1 MRFKRPL
8 LIVTVVVATLAFSNL
23 TSESVTQS
31 DFSENYPP
39 VVCPATPSGES
50 SAISVPS
57 TQTGARVLGK
67 KSVIFKPTRTLRLM
81 QGSSPTILE
90 TKNMTS
96 PVWQIKK
103 GVWAGATICSAP
115 STSQWFVGG
124 AADITSKGKLILINS
139 GLSEAI
145 IDVEIWSESG
155 IRPPKVVTLKA
166 NSSVV
171 QTLDSLDP
179 GAKRIALHIVPRSG
193 RVNAFLVD
201 ERGRGLKSLGG
212 DMVNASPDPTR
223 VVVIPAIPHMKRSGK
238 ALGHTLRV
246 IAPGDVDARISVE
259 LISTKGSF
267 VPFGFADRAIKA
279 GIVTEIP
286 LNPQLV
292 PSTFALRIS
301 SDRPIVA
308 SVYSS
313 TYAQAKSD
321 FVWSTSTA
329 EMTEYSLAVSGLAP
343 TMVFSG
349 DKISVSIS
357 ILYTNKKEKKFTVT
371 GEGIAT
377 FKVPDNARTVHF
389 TKVSDKTLGGALIST
404 QSGYGYLPL
413 VPGSELTR
421 VLLPSANIRVLNP

>member
-1 MRFKRPL
+1 
-8 LIVTVVVATLAFSNL
+8 
-23 TSESVTQS
+23 
-31 DFSENYPP
+31 
-39 VVCPATPSGES
+39 
-50 SAISVPS
+50 
-57 TQTGARVLGK
+57 
-67 KSVIFKPTRTLRLM
+67 M

-90 TKNMTS
+90 TKNLTS

-115 STSQWFVGG
+115 SISQWFVGG
-124 AADITSKGKLILINS
+124 TADVTSKGKLVLINS

-155 IRPPKVVTLKA
+155 IRASKVVTLKA

-171 QTLDSLDP
+171 QTLDSLEP

-212 DMVNASPDPTR
+212 DMVNASPDPR
-223 VVVIPAIPHMKRSGK
+223 KLLVIPAIPHMKRSGK

-246 IAPGDVDARISVE
+246 IAPGDVDARISAE
-259 LISTKGSF
+259 IISTKGTF
-267 VPFGFADRAIKA
+267 VPLGFDDRAIKA
-279 GIVTEIP
+279 GVVTEIA
-286 LNPQLV
+286 LNPEISS
-292 PSTFALRIS
+292 STFALKIT

-313 TYAQAKSD
+313 TFAQAKSD

-329 EMTEYSLAVSGLAP
+329 EMQEYSLAVSGLAP
-343 TMVFSG
+343 TLVFTG
-349 DKISVSIS
+349 ERISVSLS
-357 ILYTNKKEKKFTVT
+357 ILYTNKKEKKLTVT

-377 FKVPDNARTVHF
+377 FTVPENARTITF
-389 TKVSDKTLGGALIST
+389 TKVSDKTVGGALISS

-413 VPGSELTR
+413 NPGSELTR

>member
-8 LIVTVVVATLAFSNL
+8 LIIAAVIATLTFGNL
-23 TSESVTQS
+23 TSVSVTQS
-31 DFSENYPP
+31 DVSENYPP
-39 VVCPATPSGES
+39 VVCPATPAGES

-57 TQTGARVLGK
+57 TQTGSRVLGK
-67 KSVIFKPTRTLRLM
+67 KTVIFKPTRTLRLM
-81 QGSSPTILE
+81 QSSSPTILD

-115 STSQWFVGG
+115 SISQWFVGG
-124 AADITSKGKLILINS
+124 AADVTSKGKLILINS

-166 NSSVV
+166 NSFVV

-179 GAKRIALHIVPRSG
+179 GAKRIALHIAPRSG

-212 DMVNASPDPTR
+212 DMVNASPDPSK

-259 LISTKGSF
+259 LVSTKGSF
-267 VPFGFADRAIKA
+267 IPFGFDDRVVKA

-292 PSTFALRIS
+292 PSTFALKIT

-343 TMVFSG
+343 TLVFAG
-349 DKISVSIS
+349 EKISISLS

-377 FKVPDNARTVHF
+377 FKVPDNARTINF
-389 TKVSDKTLGGALIST
+389 TKVSDKTVGGSLIST
-404 QSGYGYLPL
+404 QSGFGYLPL

>member
-8 LIVTVVVATLAFSNL
+8 LIIAAVVGTLALSNL
-23 TSESVTQS
+23 TSVSVSQS
-31 DFSENYPP
+31 DVSENYPP
-39 VVCPATPSGES
+39 VVCPATPAGES

-57 TQTGARVLGK
+57 TQTGSRVLGK
-67 KSVIFKPTRTLRLM
+67 KTVIYKPTRTLRLM

-90 TKNMTS
+90 TKNMTA

-115 STSQWFVGG
+115 SISQWFVGG
-124 AADITSKGKLILINS
+124 AADVTSKGKLILINS
-139 GLSEAI
+139 GLSDAI
-145 IDVEIWSESG
+145 IDVEVWSESG
-155 IRPPKVVTLKA
+155 IRPSKVVTLKA

-179 GAKRIALHIVPRSG
+179 GAKRIALHIAPRSG

-212 DMVNASPDPTR
+212 DMVNASPDPSK
-223 VVVIPAIPHMKRSGK
+223 VVVIPAIPHMNKSGK
-238 ALGHTLRV
+238 SLGHTLRV

-267 VPFGFADRAIKA
+267 IPFGFDDRVVKA
-279 GIVTEIP
+279 GIVTEIA

-313 TYAQAKSD
+313 TFAESKSD
-321 FVWSTSTA
+321 FVWSTATA

-343 TMVFSG
+343 TLVFTG
-349 DKISVSIS
+349 DKVSVSIS

-371 GEGIAT
+371 GEGIVT
-377 FKVPDNARTVHF
+377 FKVPDNARTVNF
-389 TKVSDKTLGGALIST
+389 TQVSEKTVGGALIST
-404 QSGYGYLPL
+404 QSGYGFLPL
-413 VPGSELTR
+413 IPGSELTR

>member
-8 LIVTVVVATLAFSNL
+8 LIIAAVIATLTFGNL
-23 TSESVTQS
+23 TSVSVTQS
-31 DFSENYPP
+31 DVSENYPP
-39 VVCPATPSGES
+39 VVCPATPAGES

-57 TQTGARVLGK
+57 TQTGSRVLGK
-67 KSVIFKPTRTLRLM
+67 KTVIFKPTRTLRLM
-81 QGSSPTILE
+81 QSSSPTTLD

-115 STSQWFVGG
+115 SISQWFVGG
-124 AADITSKGKLILINS
+124 AADVTSKGKLILVNS

-166 NSSVV
+166 NSFVV

-179 GAKRIALHIVPRSG
+179 GAKRIALHIAPRSG

-212 DMVNASPDPTR
+212 DMVNASPDPSK

-259 LISTKGSF
+259 LVSTKGSF
-267 VPFGFADRAIKA
+267 IPFGFDDRVVKA

-292 PSTFALRIS
+292 PSTFALKIT

-321 FVWSTSTA
+321 FVWSTSTS

-343 TMVFSG
+343 TLVFAG
-349 DKISVSIS
+349 EKISISLS

-371 GEGIAT
+371 GEGIVT
-377 FKVPDNARTVHF
+377 FKVPDNARTINF
-389 TKVSDKTLGGALIST
+389 TKVSDKTVGGSLIST
-404 QSGYGYLPL
+404 QSGFGYLPL
-413 VPGSELTR
+413 IPGSELTR

>member
-8 LIVTVVVATLAFSNL
+8 LIITALIATFGLSNL
-23 TSESVTQS
+23 TSVTVTKS

-39 VVCPATPSGES
+39 VVCPATPAGET

-57 TQTGARVLGK
+57 TQTGSRALGSK
-67 KSVIFKPTRTLRLM
+67 TVIFKPTRTLRLM
-81 QGSSPTILE
+81 QSSSPTILD

-115 STSQWFVGG
+115 SISQWFVGG
-124 AADITSKGKLILINS
+124 AADVTSKGKLILINS

-171 QTLDSLDP
+171 QSLDSLDP
-179 GAKRIALHIVPRSG
+179 GSKRIALHIAPRSG

-212 DMVNASPDPTR
+212 DMVNASPDPSK
-223 VVVIPAIPHMKRSGK
+223 VVVIPAVPHMKRSGK
-238 ALGHTLRV
+238 ALAHTLRV

-259 LISTKGSF
+259 LVSTKGSF
-267 VPFGFADRAIKA
+267 IPFGFADRAIKA

-286 LNPQLV
+286 LNPQIV
-292 PSTFALRIS
+292 PSTFALKIT

-313 TYAQAKSD
+313 TYAQEKSD

-329 EMTEYSLAVSGLAP
+329 EMSEYSLAVSGLAP
-343 TMVFSG
+343 TLVFAG
-349 DKISVSIS
+349 ERISISLS

-377 FKVPDNARTVHF
+377 FKVPDNARTINF
-389 TKVSDKTLGGALIST
+389 TQVSGKTVGGALIST
-404 QSGYGYLPL
+404 QSGFGYLPL
-413 VPGSELTR
+413 NPGSELTR

>member
-8 LIVTVVVATLAFSNL
+8 LIIAAVIATLTFSNL
-23 TSESVTQS
+23 ASVSVTQS

-39 VVCPATPSGES
+39 VVCPATPAGES

-57 TQTGARVLGK
+57 TQTGSRVLGK
-67 KSVIFKPTRTLRLM
+67 KTVIFKPTRTLRLM
-81 QGSSPTILE
+81 QSSSPTILD

-115 STSQWFVGG
+115 AISQWFVGG

-155 IRPPKVVTLKA
+155 IQPPKVVTLKA

-171 QTLDSLDP
+171 QSLDSLDP
-179 GAKRIALHIVPRSG
+179 GAKRIALHIAPRSG

-201 ERGRGLKSLGG
+201 ERGRGLKALGG
-212 DMVNASPDPTR
+212 DMVNASPDPSK

-267 VPFGFADRAIKA
+267 VPLGFDDRAIKA
-279 GIVTEIP
+279 GIVTEIA
-286 LNPQLV
+286 LNPELI
-292 PSTFALRIS
+292 PSTFALKIT

-313 TYAQAKSD
+313 TYADSKSD

-329 EMTEYSLAVSGLAP
+329 EMKEYSLAVSGLAP
-343 TMVFSG
+343 TLVFAG
-349 DKISVSIS
+349 EKISVSLS
-357 ILYTNKKEKKFTVT
+357 ILYTNKKEKKLTIT

-377 FKVPDNARTVHF
+377 FKVPENARTINF
-389 TKVSDKTLGGALIST
+389 TKVSDETVGGSLIST
-404 QSGYGYLPL
+404 QSGFGYLPL
-413 VPGSELTR
+413 IPGSELTR

>member
-8 LIVTVVVATLAFSNL
+8 LIIAAVIATLSFSNL
-23 TSESVTQS
+23 TSVSVTQS

-39 VVCPATPSGES
+39 VVCPATPAGES

-57 TQTGARVLGK
+57 TQTGSRVLGK
-67 KSVIFKPTRTLRLM
+67 KTVLFKPTRTLRLM
-81 QGSSPTILE
+81 QGSSPTILD

-115 STSQWFVGG
+115 SISQWFVGG

-171 QTLDSLDP
+171 QSFDSLDP

-212 DMVNASPDPTR
+212 DMVNASPDPSKE
-223 VVVIPAIPHMKRSGK
+223 VVIPAIPHMKRSGK

-267 VPFGFADRAIKA
+267 VPFGFDDRAVKA

-286 LNPQLV
+286 LNPELV
-292 PSTFALRIS
+292 PSTFALKIT

-313 TYAQAKSD
+313 TYVDGKSD

-343 TMVFSG
+343 TLVFSG
-349 DKISVSIS
+349 DKISIS
-357 ILYTNKKEKKFTVT
+357 LSVLYTNKKEKKLTIT

-389 TKVSDKTLGGALIST
+389 TKVSDKTVGGALIST
-404 QSGYGYLPL
+404 QSGFGYLPL
-413 VPGSELTR
+413 NPGSELTR

>member
-8 LIVTVVVATLAFSNL
+8 LIIAAVIATLTFGNL
-23 TSESVTQS
+23 TSVPVTQS
-31 DFSENYPP
+31 DVSENYPP
-39 VVCPATPSGES
+39 VVCPATPAGES

-57 TQTGARVLGK
+57 TQTGSRVLGK

-81 QGSSPTILE
+81 QSSSPTILE

-115 STSQWFVGG
+115 SISQWFVGG
-124 AADITSKGKLILINS
+124 TADVTSKGKLILINS

-155 IRPPKVVTLKA
+155 IRPPKVFTLKA
-166 NSSVV
+166 NSSLV
-171 QTLDSLDP
+171 QSLDSLDP
-179 GAKRIALHIVPRSG
+179 GAKRIALHIAPRSG

-212 DMVNASPDPTR
+212 DMVNASPDPSK

-259 LISTKGSF
+259 LISNKGSF
-267 VPFGFADRAIKA
+267 VPFGFDERAIKA

-286 LNPQLV
+286 LNPELI
-292 PSTFALRIS
+292 PSTFALKITS
-301 SDRPIVA
+301 NRPIVA

-313 TYAQAKSD
+313 TYADAKSD

-329 EMTEYSLAVSGLAP
+329 EMKEYSLAVSGLAP
-343 TMVFSG
+343 TLVFAG
-349 DKISVSIS
+349 EKILISLS
-357 ILYTNKKEKKFTVT
+357 ILYTNKKEKKMTIT

-377 FKVPDNARTVHF
+377 FKVPENARTINF
-389 TKVSDKTLGGALIST
+389 TKVSDETVGGSLVST
-404 QSGYGYLPL
+404 QSGFGYLPL
-413 VPGSELTR
+413 IPGSELTR

>member
-8 LIVTVVVATLAFSNL
+8 LIIAAVIATLAFSNL
-23 TSESVTQS
+23 TSASVTQS

-39 VVCPATPSGES
+39 VVCPATPTGES
-50 SAISVPS
+50 SAISIPS
-57 TQTGARVLGK
+57 TQTGSRVLGK
-67 KSVIFKPTRTLRLM
+67 KTVIFKPTRTLRLM
-81 QGSSPTILE
+81 QSSSPTILD

-115 STSQWFVGG
+115 SISQWFVGG
-124 AADITSKGKLILINS
+124 AADVTSKGRLVIINS

-145 IDVEIWSESG
+145 IDVEIWSEAG

-166 NSSVV
+166 NSSVA

-179 GAKRIALHIVPRSG
+179 GAKRIALHVAPRSG

-201 ERGRGLKSLGG
+201 ERGRGLKTLGG
-212 DMVNASPDPTR
+212 DMVNASPDPST
-223 VVVIPAIPHMKRSGK
+223 VVVIPAIPHMKRSDK

-259 LISTKGSF
+259 LISNKGSF
-267 VPFGFADRAIKA
+267 IPVGFADRAIKA
-279 GIVTEIP
+279 GVVTEIP
-286 LNPQLV
+286 LNPQLAV
-292 PSTFALRIS
+292 STFALRIS
-301 SDRPIVA
+301 SDRPIAA

-313 TYAQAKSD
+313 TYAQAKTD

-343 TMVFSG
+343 TLVFSG
-349 DKISVSIS
+349 DKISIS
-357 ILYTNKKEKKFTVT
+357 LSVLYTNKKEKKLTIT

-377 FKVPDNARTVHF
+377 FKVPENARTIHF
-389 TKVSDKTLGGALIST
+389 TKVSDKTVGGALIST
-404 QSGYGYLPL
+404 QSGFGYLPL
-413 VPGSELTR
+413 NPGSELTR

>member
-8 LIVTVVVATLAFSNL
+8 LIIAAVIATLTFGNL
-23 TSESVTQS
+23 TSVSVTQS
-31 DFSENYPP
+31 DVSENYPP
-39 VVCPATPSGES
+39 VVCPATPAGES

-57 TQTGARVLGK
+57 TQTGSRVLGK
-67 KSVIFKPTRTLRLM
+67 KTVIFKPTRTLRLM
-81 QGSSPTILE
+81 QSSSPTILD

-115 STSQWFVGG
+115 SISQWFVGG
-124 AADITSKGKLILINS
+124 AADVTSKGKLILINS

-166 NSSVV
+166 NSFVV

-179 GAKRIALHIVPRSG
+179 GAKRIALHIAPRSG

-212 DMVNASPDPTR
+212 DMVNASPDPSK

-259 LISTKGSF
+259 LVSTKGSF
-267 VPFGFADRAIKA
+267 IPFGFDDRVVKA

-292 PSTFALRIS
+292 PSTFALKIT

-343 TMVFSG
+343 TLVFAG
-349 DKISVSIS
+349 EKISISLS

-377 FKVPDNARTVHF
+377 FNVPDNARTINF
-389 TKVSDKTLGGALIST
+389 TKVSDKTVGGSLIST
-404 QSGYGYLPL
+404 QSGFGYLPL

>member
-1 MRFKRPL
+1 MRFKRHL
-8 LIVTVVVATLAFSNL
+8 LIVAAVIATLALSNL
-23 TSESVTQS
+23 TSVSVTQS
-31 DFSENYPP
+31 EFSENYPP
-39 VVCPATPSGES
+39 VVCHATPSGES

-57 TQTGARVLGK
+57 TQTGSRVLGK
-67 KSVIFKPTRTLRLM
+67 KTVIFKPTRTLRLT
-81 QGSSPTILE
+81 QSSSPTILE

-171 QTLDSLDP
+171 QPLDSLDP
-179 GAKRIALHIVPRSG
+179 GAKRIALHVAPRSG

-212 DMVNASPDPTR
+212 DMVNASPDPTK
-223 VVVIPAIPHMKRSGK
+223 VVVIPAIPHMKQSGK
-238 ALGHTLRV
+238 VLGHTLRV

-267 VPFGFADRAIKA
+267 VPVGFDDRAIKA
-279 GIVTEIP
+279 GIVTEIA
-286 LNPQLV
+286 LNPQLI

-301 SDRPIVA
+301 SDRPIAA

-321 FVWSTSTA
+321 FVWSTSTE

-343 TMVFSG
+343 TLVFSG
-349 DKISVSIS
+349 ERISISLS

-377 FKVPDNARTVHF
+377 FKVPENARTISF
-389 TKVSDKTLGGALIST
+389 TKVSDKTVGGALIST

-413 VPGSELTR
+413 IPGSELTR

>member
-8 LIVTVVVATLAFSNL
+8 LIIAAVIATLTFSNL
-23 TSESVTQS
+23 ASVSVTQS

-39 VVCPATPSGES
+39 VVCPATPAGES

-57 TQTGARVLGK
+57 TQTGSRVLGK
-67 KSVIFKPTRTLRLM
+67 KTVIFKPTRTLRLM
-81 QGSSPTILE
+81 QSSSPTILD

-115 STSQWFVGG
+115 SISQWFVGG

-145 IDVEIWSESG
+145 IDVEIWSEYG
-155 IRPPKVVTLKA
+155 IQPPIVVTLKA

-171 QTLDSLDP
+171 QSLDSLDP
-179 GAKRIALHIVPRSG
+179 GAKRIALHIAPRSG

-201 ERGRGLKSLGG
+201 ERGRGLKALGG
-212 DMVNASPDPTR
+212 DMVNASPDTSKM
-223 VVVIPAIPHMKRSGK
+223 VVIPAIPHMKRSGK

-267 VPFGFADRAIKA
+267 VPLGFDDRAIKA
-279 GIVTEIP
+279 GIVTEIA
-286 LNPQLV
+286 LNPELI
-292 PSTFALRIS
+292 PSTFALKIT

-313 TYAQAKSD
+313 TYADSKSD

-329 EMTEYSLAVSGLAP
+329 EMKEYSLAVSGLAP
-343 TMVFSG
+343 TLVFAG
-349 DKISVSIS
+349 EKISISLS
-357 ILYTNKKEKKFTVT
+357 ILYTNKKEKKLTIT

-377 FKVPDNARTVHF
+377 FKVPENARTINF
-389 TKVSDKTLGGALIST
+389 TKVSDETVGGSLIST
-404 QSGYGYLPL
+404 QSGFGYLPL
-413 VPGSELTR
+413 IPGSELTR

>member
-8 LIVTVVVATLAFSNL
+8 LIIAAVIATLTFGNL
-23 TSESVTQS
+23 TSVSVTQS
-31 DFSENYPP
+31 DVSENYPP
-39 VVCPATPSGES
+39 VVCPATPAGES

-57 TQTGARVLGK
+57 TQTGSRVLGK
-67 KSVIFKPTRTLRLM
+67 KTVIFKPTRTLRLM
-81 QGSSPTILE
+81 QSSSPTILD

-115 STSQWFVGG
+115 SISQWFVGG
-124 AADITSKGKLILINS
+124 AADVTSKGKLILVNS

-166 NSSVV
+166 NSFVV

-179 GAKRIALHIVPRSG
+179 GAKRIALHIAPRSG

-212 DMVNASPDPTR
+212 DMVNASPDPSK

-259 LISTKGSF
+259 LVSTKGSF
-267 VPFGFADRAIKA
+267 IPFGFDDRVVKA

-292 PSTFALRIS
+292 PSTFALKIT

-343 TMVFSG
+343 TLVFAG
-349 DKISVSIS
+349 EKISISLS

-377 FKVPDNARTVHF
+377 FKVPENARTINF
-389 TKVSDKTLGGALIST
+389 TKVSDKTVGGSLIST
-404 QSGYGYLPL
+404 QSGFGYLPL

>member
-8 LIVTVVVATLAFSNL
+8 LIVAAVIATLALSNL
-23 TSESVTQS
+23 TSVSVTQS
-31 DFSENYPP
+31 EFSENYPP

-57 TQTGARVLGK
+57 TQTGSRVLGK
-67 KSVIFKPTRTLRLM
+67 KSVIFKPTRTLRLT
-81 QGSSPTILE
+81 QSSSPTILE

-171 QTLDSLDP
+171 QPLDSLDP
-179 GAKRIALHIVPRSG
+179 GAKRIALHVAPRSG

-212 DMVNASPDPTR
+212 DMVNASPDPTK
-223 VVVIPAIPHMKRSGK
+223 VVVIPAIPHMKQSGK
-238 ALGHTLRV
+238 VLGHTLRV

-267 VPFGFADRAIKA
+267 VPVGFDDRAIKA
-279 GIVTEIP
+279 GIVTEIA
-286 LNPQLV
+286 LNPQLI

-301 SDRPIVA
+301 SDRPIAA
-308 SVYSS
+308 SVYTS

-321 FVWSTSTA
+321 FVWSTSTE

-343 TMVFSG
+343 TLVFSG
-349 DKISVSIS
+349 ERISISLS

-377 FKVPDNARTVHF
+377 FKVPENARTISF
-389 TKVSDKTLGGALIST
+389 TKVSDKTVGGALIST

-413 VPGSELTR
+413 IPGSELTR

>member
-8 LIVTVVVATLAFSNL
+8 LIIATVIATLTFSNL
-23 TSESVTQS
+23 ASVSITQS

-39 VVCPATPSGES
+39 VVCPATPAGES

-57 TQTGARVLGK
+57 TQTGSGVLGK
-67 KSVIFKPTRTLRLM
+67 KTVIFKPTRTLRLM
-81 QGSSPTILE
+81 QSSSPTILE

-115 STSQWFVGG
+115 SISQWFVGG
-124 AADITSKGKLILINS
+124 TADVTSKGKLFLINS

-179 GAKRIALHIVPRSG
+179 GAKRIALHIAPRSG

-212 DMVNASPDPTR
+212 DMVNASPDPSK
-223 VVVIPAIPHMKRSGK
+223 VVVIPAIPHLKRSGK

-259 LISTKGSF
+259 LISTKGTF
-267 VPFGFADRAIKA
+267 IPVGFDGRAIKS
-279 GIVTEIP
+279 GIVTEIA
-286 LNPQLV
+286 LNPELV
-292 PSTFALRIS
+292 PGTFALKIT

-308 SVYSS
+308 SVYS
-313 TYAQAKSD
+313 TTFAQAKSD

-329 EMTEYSLAVSGLAP
+329 EMKEYSLAVSGLAP
-343 TMVFSG
+343 TLVFSG
-349 DKISVSIS
+349 EKISVSLS
-357 ILYTNKKEKKFTVT
+357 ILYTNKKEKKLTVT

-377 FKVPDNARTVHF
+377 FKVPENARTINF
-389 TKVSDKTLGGALIST
+389 TKVSDKTVGGALISS

-413 VPGSELTR
+413 NPGSELTR

>member
-1 MRFKRPL
+1 MKIKRPL
-8 LIVTVVVATLAFSNL
+8 LIITAVIATLAFSNL
-23 TSESVTQS
+23 TSVSVTQS
-31 DFSENYPP
+31 EFSENYPP

-57 TQTGARVLGK
+57 TQTGSRVLGK
-67 KSVIFKPTRTLRLM
+67 KTVIFKPTRTLRLM
-81 QGSSPTILE
+81 QSSSPTILD

-145 IDVEIWSESG
+145 IDVEIWSELG
-155 IRPPKVVTLKA
+155 VRPSKVVTLKA

-171 QTLDSLDP
+171 QSLDSLDP
-179 GAKRIALHIVPRSG
+179 GAKRIALHVAPRSG

-259 LISTKGSF
+259 LVSTKGSF
-267 VPFGFADRAIKA
+267 VPFGFDDRAIKA

-286 LNPQLV
+286 LNPQLAA
-292 PSTFALRIS
+292 SAFALRIS

-343 TMVFSG
+343 SLVFSG

-357 ILYTNKKEKKFTVT
+357 ILYTNKKEKRFTVT

-377 FKVPDNARTVHF
+377 FKVPDNARTVNF
-389 TKVSDKTLGGALIST
+389 IKVSDKTVGGALIST

>member
-8 LIVTVVVATLAFSNL
+8 ILIAAVTATLALSNL
-23 TSESVTQS
+23 TPVSVTQS
-31 DFSENYPP
+31 DISENYPP

-57 TQTGARVLGK
+57 TQTGSRVLGK
-67 KSVIFKPTRTLRLM
+67 KTTIFKPTRTLRLM
-81 QGSSPTILE
+81 QSSSPTILD

-124 AADITSKGKLILINS
+124 AADVTSKGKLILINS

-145 IDVEIWSESG
+145 IDVEVWSESG
-155 IRPPKVVTLKA
+155 IRPSKVITLKA

-171 QTLDSLDP
+171 QNLDSLDP
-179 GAKRIALHIVPRSG
+179 GAKRIALHIAPRSG

-201 ERGRGLKSLGG
+201 ERGRGLRSLGG
-212 DMVNASPDPTR
+212 DMVNAAPDPSR
-223 VVVIPAIPHMKRSGK
+223 VIVIPAIPHMKRSGK
-238 ALGHTLRV
+238 ALGHTLRI

-267 VPFGFADRAIKA
+267 IPVGFDDRVIKA
-279 GIVTEIP
+279 GIVTEIA

-292 PSTFALRIS
+292 PTTFALKIS
-301 SDRPIVA
+301 SDRPVVG

-313 TYAQAKSD
+313 TYAESKSD

-329 EMTEYSLAVSGLAP
+329 PMKEYSLAVSGLAP
-343 TMVFSG
+343 TLVFSG
-349 DKISVSIS
+349 ENVSIS
-357 ILYTNKKEKKFTVT
+357 ISVLYTNKKEKKFTVT

-377 FKVPDNARTVHF
+377 FKVPDNARTINF
-389 TKVSDKTLGGALIST
+389 TKVSEKTYGGALIST
-404 QSGYGYLPL
+404 QSGYGYFPL

>member
-8 LIVTVVVATLAFSNL
+8 LIIAVVIATLTFSNL
-23 TSESVTQS
+23 TSVSITQS

-39 VVCPATPSGES
+39 VVCPSTPAGES

-57 TQTGARVLGK
+57 TQTGSRVLGK
-67 KSVIFKPTRTLRLM
+67 KTVIFKPTRTLRLM
-81 QGSSPTILE
+81 QSSSPTILE

-115 STSQWFVGG
+115 SISQWFVGG
-124 AADITSKGKLILINS
+124 TADVTSKGKLFLINS

-179 GAKRIALHIVPRSG
+179 GAKRIALHIAPRSG

-212 DMVNASPDPTR
+212 DMVNASPDPSK

-259 LISTKGSF
+259 LISTKGTF
-267 VPFGFADRAIKA
+267 IPVGFDGRAIKA
-279 GIVTEIP
+279 GIVTEIA
-286 LNPQLV
+286 LNPELV
-292 PSTFALRIS
+292 PGTFALKIT

-308 SVYSS
+308 SVYS
-313 TYAQAKSD
+313 TTFAQAKSD

-329 EMTEYSLAVSGLAP
+329 EMKEYSLAVSGLAP
-343 TMVFSG
+343 TLVFSG
-349 DKISVSIS
+349 EKISVSLS
-357 ILYTNKKEKKFTVT
+357 ILYTNKKEKKLTVT

-377 FKVPDNARTVHF
+377 FTVPENARTIHF
-389 TKVSDKTLGGALIST
+389 TKVSDKTVGGALIST
-404 QSGYGYLPL
+404 QSGFGYLPL
-413 VPGSELTR
+413 NPGSELTR

>member
-8 LIVTVVVATLAFSNL
+8 LIIAAVIATLTFGNL
-23 TSESVTQS
+23 TSVSVTQS
-31 DFSENYPP
+31 DVSENYPP
-39 VVCPATPSGES
+39 VVCPATPAGES

-57 TQTGARVLGK
+57 TQTGSRVLGK
-67 KSVIFKPTRTLRLM
+67 KTVIFKPTRTLRLM
-81 QGSSPTILE
+81 QSSSPTILD

-115 STSQWFVGG
+115 SISQWFVGG
-124 AADITSKGKLILINS
+124 AADVTSKGKLILVNS

-166 NSSVV
+166 NSFVV

-179 GAKRIALHIVPRSG
+179 GAKRIALHIAPRSG

-212 DMVNASPDPTR
+212 DMVNASPDPSK

-259 LISTKGSF
+259 LVSTKGSF
-267 VPFGFADRAIKA
+267 VPFGFDDRAIKA

-292 PSTFALRIS
+292 PSTFALKIT

-343 TMVFSG
+343 TLVFAG
-349 DKISVSIS
+349 EKISISLS

-377 FKVPDNARTVHF
+377 FKVPENARTINF
-389 TKVSDKTLGGALIST
+389 TKVSDKTVGGSLIST
-404 QSGYGYLPL
+404 QSGFGYLPL

>member
-8 LIVTVVVATLAFSNL
+8 LIIAVVIATLTFSNL
-23 TSESVTQS
+23 TSVSITQS

-39 VVCPATPSGES
+39 VVCPATPAGES

-57 TQTGARVLGK
+57 TQTGSRVLGK
-67 KSVIFKPTRTLRLM
+67 KTVIFKPTRTLRLM
-81 QGSSPTILE
+81 QSSSPTILE

-115 STSQWFVGG
+115 TISQWFVGG
-124 AADITSKGKLILINS
+124 TADVTSKGKLFLINS

-179 GAKRIALHIVPRSG
+179 GAARIALHIVPRSG

-212 DMVNASPDPTR
+212 DMVNASPDPSK

-259 LISTKGSF
+259 LISTKGTF
-267 VPFGFADRAIKA
+267 IPVGFDGRAIKS
-279 GIVTEIP
+279 GIVTEIA
-286 LNPQLV
+286 LNPELV
-292 PSTFALRIS
+292 PGTFALKIT

-308 SVYSS
+308 SVYS
-313 TYAQAKSD
+313 TTFAQAKSD

-329 EMTEYSLAVSGLAP
+329 EMKEYSLAVSGLAP
-343 TMVFSG
+343 TLVFSG
-349 DKISVSIS
+349 EKISVSLS
-357 ILYTNKKEKKFTVT
+357 ILYTNKKEKKLTVT

-377 FKVPDNARTVHF
+377 FKVPENARTINF
-389 TKVSDKTLGGALIST
+389 TKVSDKTVGGALISS

-413 VPGSELTR
+413 NPGSELTR

>member
-1 MRFKRPL
+1 MRLRRPL
-8 LIVTVVVATLAFSNL
+8 LFITVISATLGLSNL
-23 TSESVTQS
+23 VPANVTQS
-31 DFSENYPP
+31 DVSENYPP

-50 SAISVPS
+50 SAISIPS
-57 TQTGARVLGK
+57 TQTRARVLGK
-67 KSVIFKPTRTLRLM
+67 KSSILKPTRTLRFM
-81 QGSSPTILE
+81 QSTNPTVLD

-115 STSQWFVGG
+115 AISQWFVGG
-124 AADITSKGKLILINS
+124 ASDVTSTGKLILINS
-139 GLSEAI
+139 GLSDAI

-166 NSSVV
+166 NSSLV

-179 GAKRIALHIVPRSG
+179 GAKRIALHIAPRSG

-212 DMVNASPDPTR
+212 DMVNASPDPSKLI
-223 VVVIPAIPHMKRSGK
+223 VIPAIPQIKRSGK
-238 ALGHTLRV
+238 ALGHILRV

-267 VPFGFADRAIKA
+267 IPVGFDDRIVKA
-279 GIVTEIP
+279 GIVTEIA
-286 LNPQLV
+286 LNPQLA
-292 PSTFALRIS
+292 PSTFALKIS

-313 TYAQAKSD
+313 TFVETKSD
-321 FVWSTSTA
+321 FVWSTSTT
-329 EMTEYSLAVSGLAP
+329 EMKEYSLAVSGLAP
-343 TMVFSG
+343 TLVFTAEN
-349 DKISVSIS
+349 ISVSIS
-357 ILYTNKKEKKFTVT
+357 VLFTNKKEKNYTVT

-377 FKVPDNARTVHF
+377 FKVPDNARTINF
-389 TKVSDKTLGGALIST
+389 TKVSKKTVGGALIST

-413 VPGSELTR
+413 VRGSELTR
-421 VLLPSANIRVLNP
+421 VLVPSANIRVLNP

>member
-8 LIVTVVVATLAFSNL
+8 IIIAAVAATLAFSNL
-23 TSESVTQS
+23 TPVVVTQS

-39 VVCPATPSGES
+39 VVCPATPTGES

-57 TQTGARVLGK
+57 TQTGSRVLGK
-67 KSVIFKPTRTLRLM
+67 KTVLFKPTRTLRLM
-81 QGSSPTILE
+81 QGSSPTILD
-90 TKNMTS
+90 TKNMTA

-103 GVWAGATICSAP
+103 GIWAGATICSAP
-115 STSQWFVGG
+115 SISQWFVGG
-124 AADITSKGKLILINS
+124 AADVTSKGKLILINS
-139 GLSEAI
+139 GLSDAI
-145 IDVEIWSESG
+145 IDVEIWSETG
-155 IRPPKVVTLKA
+155 VRPPKVVTLKA

-171 QTLDSLDP
+171 QTLDTLDP
-179 GAKRIALHIVPRSG
+179 GAKRIALHIAPRSG

-212 DMVNASPDPTR
+212 DMVNTSPDPSK
-223 VVVIPAIPHMKRSGK
+223 VNVIPAIPHIKRSGK

-246 IAPGDVDARISVE
+246 IAPGDVDARIFVE
-259 LISTKGSF
+259 LVSTKGSF
-267 VPFGFADRAIKA
+267 IPVGFDDRVIKA

-286 LNPQLV
+286 LIPQLV
-292 PSTFALRIS
+292 PSTFSLRIS
-301 SDRPIVA
+301 SDRPIVS

-313 TYAQAKSD
+313 TYAESKSD

-343 TMVFSG
+343 TLVFSG
-349 DKISVSIS
+349 DAISIS
-357 ILYTNKKEKKFTVT
+357 LSILFTDKKEKKFTVT
-371 GEGIAT
+371 GEGITT
-377 FKVPDNARTVHF
+377 FKVPNNARTIKF
-389 TKVSDKTLGGALIST
+389 EQVSEKTFGAALIST

-413 VPGSELTR
+413 NPGSEISR

>member
-8 LIVTVVVATLAFSNL
+8 LIIAAVIATLTFGNL
-23 TSESVTQS
+23 TSVSVTQS
-31 DFSENYPP
+31 DVSENYPP
-39 VVCPATPSGES
+39 VVCPATPAGES

-57 TQTGARVLGK
+57 TQTGSRVLGK
-67 KSVIFKPTRTLRLM
+67 KTVIFKPTRTLRLM
-81 QGSSPTILE
+81 QRSSPTILD

-115 STSQWFVGG
+115 SISQWFVGG
-124 AADITSKGKLILINS
+124 AADVTSKGKLILINS

-166 NSSVV
+166 NSFVV

-179 GAKRIALHIVPRSG
+179 GAKRIALHIAPRSG

-212 DMVNASPDPTR
+212 DMVNASPDPSK

-259 LISTKGSF
+259 LVSTKGSF
-267 VPFGFADRAIKA
+267 VPFGFDDRAIKA

-292 PSTFALRIS
+292 PSTFALKIT

-343 TMVFSG
+343 TLVFAG
-349 DKISVSIS
+349 EKISISLS

-371 GEGIAT
+371 GEGIVT
-377 FKVPDNARTVHF
+377 FKVPDNARTINF
-389 TKVSDKTLGGALIST
+389 TKVSDKTVGGSLIST
-404 QSGYGYLPL
+404 QSGFGYLPL

>member
-8 LIVTVVVATLAFSNL
+8 LIIAVVIATLTFSNL
-23 TSESVTQS
+23 TSVSITQS

-39 VVCPATPSGES
+39 VVCPSTPAGES

-57 TQTGARVLGK
+57 TQTGSRVLGK
-67 KSVIFKPTRTLRLM
+67 KTVIFKPTRTLRLM
-81 QGSSPTILE
+81 QSSSPTILE

-115 STSQWFVGG
+115 SISQWFVGG
-124 AADITSKGKLILINS
+124 TADVTSKGKLFLINS

-179 GAKRIALHIVPRSG
+179 GAKRIALHIAPRSG

-212 DMVNASPDPTR
+212 DMVNTSPDPSK

-259 LISTKGSF
+259 LISTKGTF
-267 VPFGFADRAIKA
+267 IPVGFDGRAIKA
-279 GIVTEIP
+279 GIVTEIA
-286 LNPQLV
+286 LNPELV
-292 PSTFALRIS
+292 PGTFALKIT

-308 SVYSS
+308 SVYS
-313 TYAQAKSD
+313 TTFAQAKSD

-329 EMTEYSLAVSGLAP
+329 EMKEYSLAVSGLAP
-343 TMVFSG
+343 TLVFSG
-349 DKISVSIS
+349 EKISVSLS
-357 ILYTNKKEKKFTVT
+357 ILYTNKKEKKLTVT

-377 FKVPDNARTVHF
+377 FTVPENARTINF
-389 TKVSDKTLGGALIST
+389 TKVSDKTVGGALISS

-413 VPGSELTR
+413 NPGSELTR